1 MADGYLSVSDAF
13 KLIAERFS
21 GDKLKLKEFCENIEA
36 ASELTDPDKHDLFY
50 KYVRTRI
57 TGEARAKLLVR
68 QDADDWTSVKGIM
81 LLKEY

>member
-36 ASELTDPDKHDLFY
+36 AFELTDPDKHDLFY